1 MPDTLLPPNESS
13 RLEALRRYH
22 IMDTASE
29 QTFDEITFL
38 AAHICI
44 APIAVIAFRDADR
57 VWFKSK
63 VGLTMTGM
71 PREHAFVNW
80 DMSQTDLFI
89 VEDAAQEERFKT
101 NPLVNN
107 YPYIRFYEGIS
118 LITPD
123 GYSIGA
129 LAVMDRNPRK
139 LRPEQ
144 EEALRALGRQV
155 VTQLEL
161 RRSLIETERLLT
173 ERTQAG
179 QTLRESE
186 QKFRGL
192 IESAPDAIVI
202 VNVEGKIDLV
212 NARAEKMFGYTR
224 TELIGMNV
232 DNLLPDSL
240 REMHVA
246 HRQSYAA
253 APRVRS
259 MGADL
264 KIIGRR
270 RDGDDFPIEVSLSPM
285 TTVNGMLIVSFIRE
299 ARGDRSSGG

>member
-1 MPDTLLPPNESS
+1 MPDTILPPNESS
-13 RLEALRRYH
+13 RLEALRRYQ
-22 IMDTASE
+22 IIDTPSE

-44 APIAVIAFRDADR
+44 TPMSVIAFVGEDR
-57 VWFKSK
+57 VWYKSK
-63 VGLTMTGM
+63 VGLTMSGV
-71 PREHAFVNW
+71 PRAASF
-80 DMSQTDLFI
+80 TDQSIRQSDIFM
-89 VEDAAQEERFKT
+89 VEDAAADERFKAA
-101 NPLVNN
+101 PLVMA
-107 YPYIRFYEGIS
+107 YPYIRLYGGAW
-118 LITPD
+118 LIRPD
-123 GYSIGA
+123 GYTLGA
-129 LAVMDRNPRK
+129 VAVMDRNPRK

-144 EEALRALGRQV
+144 EEALRALSRQV
-155 VTQLEL
+155 ITQLEL
-161 RRSLIETERLLT
+161 RRNLIEMEKLLG
-173 ERTQAG
+173 ERTRAE

-224 TELIGMNV
+224 NEMIGLTV
-232 DNLLPDSL
+232 DNLLPDAL
-240 REMHVA
+240 RDLHTA
-246 HRQSYAA
+246 HRQGYVA

-264 KIIGRR
+264 KITGRR
-270 RDGDDFPIEVSLSPM
+270 RDGGDFPIEVSLSPM
-285 TTVNGMLIVSFIRE
+285 TTAQGMLIVSFIRE

>member
-1 MPDTLLPPNESS
+1 MPDPTFPSNESA
-13 RLEALRRYH
+13 RLDALRRYQV
-22 IMDTASE
+22 MDTASE

-44 APIAVIAFRDADR
+44 TPIAVIAFVDADR
-57 VWFKSK
+57 VWYKSK
-63 VGLTMTGM
+63 VGLTMSGV
-71 PREHAFVNW
+71 PRGGSLGDQAIRQSDIF
-80 DMSQTDLFI
+80 M
-89 VEDAAQEERFKT
+89 VEDAAADDRFKAT
-101 NPLVNN
+101 PFVMA
-107 YPYIRFYEGIS
+107 YPYIRFYVGAS

-123 GYSIGA
+123 GHALGA

-144 EEALRALGRQV
+144 EEALRALSRQV
-155 VTQLEL
+155 ITQLEL
-161 RRSLIETERLLT
+161 RRNTINIEKLLG
-173 ERTQAG
+173 ERTRAE

-224 TELIGMNV
+224 NEMIGMTV

-240 REMHVA
+240 RELHIA
-246 HRQSYAA
+246 HRQSYIA
-253 APRVRS
+253 APHVRS

-264 KIIGRR
+264 NIIGRR
-270 RDGDDFPIEVSLSPM
+270 RDGTDFPIEVSLSPM
-285 TTVNGMLIVSFIRE
+285 ETGNGMLIVAFIRE
-299 ARGDRSSGG
+299 ARGKR